1 MPDQFLNSL
10 VHSVFVDKS
19 LIGFVLLFEGCLLFA
34 DETVRSVKILPNNI
48 VKQVLF
54 IQFSIFAGLF
64 DPVLEKVDILARSH
78 FDLKLIVKFLE
89 VAINRKSCY
98 DWF

>member
-1 MPDQFLNSL
+1 MS
-10 VHSVFVDKS
+10 
-19 LIGFVLLFEGCLLFA
+19 G
-34 DETVRSVKILPNNI
+34 VKILPNNI

-54 IQFSIFAGLF
+54 IQFSIFASLF

-89 VAINRKSCY
+89 VENLLHRFFEALDVAVVQPVERLRFFIEV
-98 DWF
+98 DEVEIAHQT